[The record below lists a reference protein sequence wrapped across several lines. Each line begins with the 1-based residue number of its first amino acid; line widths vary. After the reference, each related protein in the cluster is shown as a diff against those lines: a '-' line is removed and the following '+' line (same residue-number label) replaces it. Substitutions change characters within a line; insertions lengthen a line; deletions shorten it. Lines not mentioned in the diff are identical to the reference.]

1 MLTLSTTSFT
11 FIGAQ
16 QSQTITFGSL
26 DAKTYG
32 DSTFALSATA
42 DSGLTV
48 SYSSSDTSVATV
60 AGSTVTI
67 LKAGVTTF
75 TASQAGNPQYAAAT
89 SVQQTL
95 TVGAKSLTGS
105 FTAANKTYDGTTAA
119 TVTGRSLTG
128 KVGSDDVSLTGGTAT
143 FDTASAGSN
152 KTVTLAGASLS
163 GAAAANYSLGSV
175 STTTASITAVSL
187 GSGDITITPV
197 GDGSFTASATGVSGF
212 SYSYS
217 GRTASGVATSYGP
230 SSSVP
235 TAPGFYTVTATSTD
249 GNYSGSGSS
258 NYFISGPVA
267 ANDAVTKP
275 ADNQPF
281 VIEATQVLANDV
293 RITSGGAV
301 STSGLTV
308 TGVTSG
314 SGNTAELDGDVLF
327 TPSSNSTDTF
337 TYTVSDGSKT
347 ATATV
352 TVTTES
358 SAPTFTLA
366 IVKLGTATYSAP
378 NTTVTHD
385 FIGVPNQTYLVE
397 YTTNLNGTW
406 TSAGNQ
412 STGAT
417 GSFSVTLTTAGN
429 VASSWN
435 TAMFF
440 RAKVV
445 VNP

>member
-1 MLTLSTTSFT
+1 M
-11 FIGAQ
+11 
-16 QSQTITFGSL
+16 
-26 DAKTYG
+26 
-32 DSTFALSATA
+32 
-42 DSGLTV
+42 
-48 SYSSSDTSVATV
+48 
-60 AGSTVTI
+60 
-67 LKAGVTTF
+67 
-75 TASQAGNPQYAAAT
+75 
-89 SVQQTL
+89 
-95 TVGAKSLTGS
+95 
-105 FTAANKTYDGTTAA
+105 
-119 TVTGRSLTG
+119 
-128 KVGSDDVSLTGGTAT
+128 
-143 FDTASAGSN
+143 
-152 KTVTLAGASLS
+152 TLAGASLS

-175 STTTASITAVSL
+175 STTTANITAVSL

-197 GDGSFTASATGVSGF
+197 GNGSFTASATGVSGF

-249 GNYSGSGSS
+249 VNYSGSGSS
-258 NYFISGPVA
+258 DYYISGPVA
-267 ANDAVTKP
+267 VNDALTKP

-445 VNP
+445 ANP